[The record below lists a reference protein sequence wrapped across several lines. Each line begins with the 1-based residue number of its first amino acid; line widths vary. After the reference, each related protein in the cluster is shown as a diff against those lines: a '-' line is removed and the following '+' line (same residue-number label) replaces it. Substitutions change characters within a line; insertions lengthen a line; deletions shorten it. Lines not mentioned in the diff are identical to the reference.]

1 MSISFDTLPSI
12 AVNILVVSLVLNIA
26 LMFVIRRLAIDPG
39 FKIKTRAAGELSM
52 WFAFGP
58 CDIVYGDVDHLGKIN
73 DALTTAGVVGHDR
86 FNELVRWMCKQLRR
100 ADVALVYG
108 GDEIRFLVAP
118 GTWYGFCER
127 LQRVLAA
134 APLTYEERMQL
145 VQATGKDHIS
155 ITLTGESS
163 RGVLTHRGALNRA
176 KHRVQLAKP
185 KDGAGLRG
193 HIITA
198 EA

>member
-1 MSISFDTLPSI
+1 MSLPIVTLHPI
-12 AVNILVVSLVLNIA
+12 IVNLFAVSLVVNIA
-26 LMFVIRRLAIDPG
+26 LVCVVRHLAIDPG

-58 CDIVYGDVDHLGKIN
+58 CDIVYGDIDRLSLIN
-73 DALTTAGVVGHDR
+73 DALMSAGVVGHDR
-86 FNELVRWMCKQLRR
+86 FNELMRWVCGQLRR
-100 ADVALVYG
+100 TDVALVYG
-108 GDEIRFLVAP
+108 GDELRFRVAP

-134 APLTYEERMQL
+134 APLTYEERLRL
-145 VQATGKDHIS
+145 VRATGRDHIS
-155 ITLTGESS
+155 ITLAGEPS
-163 RGVLTHRGALNRA
+163 RGVLTHRAALNRA

-185 KDGAGLRG
+185 KDAAGLRG

-198 EA
+198 